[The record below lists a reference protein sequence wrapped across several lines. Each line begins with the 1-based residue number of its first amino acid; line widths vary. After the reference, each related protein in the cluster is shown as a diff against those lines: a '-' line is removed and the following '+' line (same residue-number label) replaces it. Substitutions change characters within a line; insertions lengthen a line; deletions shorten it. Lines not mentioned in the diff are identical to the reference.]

1 MTPVNPSGGP
11 PDSRFNLSEWS
22 LRHRSLVLYLIVAFA
37 LIGFMSYEK
46 LGQSEDP
53 PFTFKVMVVKTNWP
67 GAAAHEVE
75 DQVTDH
81 IERKLQEVPNVDWV
95 RSYSKPGESL
105 VFFAI
110 KDSAPASVVPETWY
124 QVRKKIGDIRNTL
137 PAGIQGPFFNDEFGD
152 VYTNIYA
159 LTGDGFGY
167 RELKDFGDRV
177 RTELLRVPGVA
188 KVDFIGEQ
196 DEKIFIEMSN
206 AKLATLGVDPTQ
218 IIQTLAA
225 QNVVAAA
232 GPRCHRE
239 DDDDQ
244 GATDHNFLPGR
255 VQRPG
260 QGPSRE
266 FRQRTYD
273 SLRTEGGGRPRFSRG
288 CLTMPRV
295 SHGEPKGGSAGAGQA
310 SRRGAGPAAL
320 GEAERPG
327 FRAVASVSCGRRSP
341 AAARSTRTFPADSAT
356 SQQLPQSPSTLKSM
370 WWNWVARQR
379 VDPHLPIHSDPA
391 LTLRYHVRLTTA
403 VRAKAV
409 SGLDDVTRATLERAE
424 EKILDDA
431 QPRRD
436 NVVALASR
444 RR

>member
-1 MTPVNPSGGP
+1 MSPVNPPGGP

-22 LRHRSLVLYLIVAFA
+22 LRHRSLVQYLIVAFA
-37 LIGFMSYEK
+37 LIGFLSYGR

-67 GAAAHEVE
+67 GATAHDVE
-75 DQVTDH
+75 QQVTDR

-110 KDSAPASVVPETWY
+110 KDSAPAAEVPETWY

-152 VYTNIYA
+152 VYTNLYA

-177 RTELLRVPGVA
+177 RAELLRVPGVA

-206 AKLATLGVDPTQ
+206 AKLATLGVEPAQ

-232 GPRCHRE
+232 GVFDTGTDRIYVRPSGAFDSVAAIAGHRHPREQPGVQAGRHRLGESRLRGPATAEDALAGQGGAGARCH
-239 DDDDQ
+239 
-244 GATDHNFLPGR
+244 
-255 VQRPG
+255 
-260 QGPSRE
+260 
-266 FRQRTYD
+266 
-273 SLRTEGGGRPRFSRG
+273 
-288 CLTMPRV
+288 
-295 SHGEPKGGSAGAGQA
+295 HGE
-310 SRRGAGPAAL
+310 
-320 GEAERPG
+320 
-327 FRAVASVSCGRRSP
+327 GR
-341 AAARSTRTFPADSAT
+341 
-356 SQQLPQSPSTLKSM
+356 
-370 WWNWVARQR
+370 
-379 VDPHLPIHSDPA
+379 
-391 LTLRYHVRLTTA
+391 
-403 VRAKAV
+403 
-409 SGLDDVTRATLERAE
+409 
-424 EKILDDA
+424 
-431 QPRRD
+431 
-436 NVVALASR
+436 
-444 RR
+444 